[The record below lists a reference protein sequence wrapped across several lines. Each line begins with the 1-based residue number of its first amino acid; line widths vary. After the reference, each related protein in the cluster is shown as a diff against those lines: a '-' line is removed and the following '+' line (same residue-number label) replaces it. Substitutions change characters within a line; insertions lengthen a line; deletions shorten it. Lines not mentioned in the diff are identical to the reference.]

1 MRRTKDSFPAADFHK
16 LSVWNLHPGGS
27 MRLKDKIAIVVGAG
41 QSPGEGMGNG
51 RATVLRFAQEG
62 AKVLAVDNNL
72 ASAEET
78 AAIARQDA
86 RERASGARQD
96 ARQSGGEVVAF
107 EADVAKETSLAAMV
121 EAARQRFGRIDV
133 LHYNVGV
140 SIAGGDAPLD
150 QITEA
155 AFDRIATINLRGA
168 IMACKHVLPVM
179 RAQRSGVI
187 TMISSVAAWEQYP
200 NVVYKATKAGMI
212 AFTQQVAIQNAE
224 FGVRANVILPGLMDT
239 PMAVDTR
246 ARATG
251 KSRAEVAA
259 GRDARVPLR
268 HKMGTAWDVANAAL
282 FLASDEAGFIT
293 GVALPVD
300 GGALV
305 HIN

>member
-1 MRRTKDSFPAADFHK
+1 
-16 LSVWNLHPGGS
+16 
-27 MRLKDKIAIVVGAG
+27 MRLKDKVAIVVGAG

-51 RATVLRFAQEG
+51 RATVLRFAEEG

-78 AAIARQDA
+78 VAM
-86 RERASGARQD
+86 
-96 ARQSGGEVVAF
+96 ARQSRGDCVAYQ
-107 EADVAKETSLAAMV
+107 ADVTKEATLAAMV
-121 EAARQRFGRIDV
+121 EAARARWGRIDV

-140 SIAGGDAPLD
+140 SIAGGDAPLAD
-150 QITEA
+150 ITEQ
-155 AFDRIATINLRGA
+155 AFDRIATVNLRGA
-168 IMACKHVLPVM
+168 IMACKQVLPVM

-187 TMISSVAAWEQYP
+187 LTISSVAAWELYP
-200 NVVYKATKAGMI
+200 NVAYKATKAGLI

-224 FGVRANVILPGLMDT
+224 FGIRANVILPGLMDT

-246 ARATG
+246 ARASG

-282 FLASDEAGFIT
+282 FLASDEANFIT
-293 GVALPVD
+293 GIALPVD

>member
-1 MRRTKDSFPAADFHK
+1 
-16 LSVWNLHPGGS
+16 

-41 QSPGEGMGNG
+41 QSPGEGLGQRPCHG
-51 RATVLRFAQEG
+51 FALSHGKAPTCWQSTTIFPPLRRRSQWHDSRVE
-62 AKVLAVDNNL
+62 N
-72 ASAEET
+72 
-78 AAIARQDA
+78 
-86 RERASGARQD
+86 
-96 ARQSGGEVVAF
+96 VVAF
-107 EADVAKETSLAAMV
+107 EADVAVETTLAAMV
-121 EAARQRFGRIDV
+121 EAARRRWGRIDV

-150 QITEA
+150 EITEN

-168 IMACKHVLPVM
+168 IMTCKHVLPLM
-179 RAQRSGVI
+179 RAQRAGVI
-187 TMISSVAAWEQYP
+187 ITISSVAAWEQYP
-200 NVVYKATKAGMI
+200 NVAYKATKAGMI

-224 FGVRANVILPGLMDT
+224 FGVRANVILPGLIDT

-246 ARATG
+246 ARVTG

-259 GRDARVPLR
+259 ARDARVPLR
-268 HKMGTAWDVANAAL
+268 HKMGTPWDVANAAL
-282 FLASDEAGFIT
+282 FLASDEANFIT

>member
-1 MRRTKDSFPAADFHK
+1 MTVNLIGICASVRRGFSRCFIE
-16 LSVWNLHPGGS
+16 VQ

-41 QSPGEGMGNG
+41 QSPGEGLGNG

-62 AKVLAVDNNL
+62 AKVLAVDNKL

-78 AAIARQDA
+78 VAMAKPPGECAAFA
-86 RERASGARQD
+86 
-96 ARQSGGEVVAF
+96 
-107 EADVAKETSLAAMV
+107 ADVTEEASLVEMV
-121 EAARQRFGRIDV
+121 EAARRRWGRVDI

-140 SIAGGDAPLD
+140 SIGGGDAPLEEM
-150 QITEA
+150 TEA
-155 AFDRIATINLRGA
+155 AFDRVTTINLRGA
-168 IMACKHVLPVM
+168 IMACKHVLPLM
-179 RAQRSGVI
+179 RVQRSGVI
-187 TMISSVAAWEQYP
+187 ITISSVAAWENYP
-200 NVVYKATKAGMI
+200 YVAYKASKAGLI
-212 AFTQQVAIQNAE
+212 AFTQQVAVRNAAY
-224 FGVRANVILPGLMDT
+224 GVRANVILPGLMDT

-246 ARATG
+246 ARVSG

-259 GRDARVPLR
+259 ARDARVPLR

-282 FLASDEAGFIT
+282 FLASDEANFIT